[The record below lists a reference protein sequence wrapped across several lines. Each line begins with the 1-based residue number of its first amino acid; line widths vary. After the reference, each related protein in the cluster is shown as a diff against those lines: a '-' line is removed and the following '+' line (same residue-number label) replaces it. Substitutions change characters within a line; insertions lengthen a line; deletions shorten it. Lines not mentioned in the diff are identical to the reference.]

1 VDRKYLYIGG
11 GAVAVIAVALLA
23 WLLWPRSAP
32 TVAGA
37 SDSGR
42 VQLTA
47 DDHSLGSPNAP
58 IQVVEYAAP
67 ICPHCAHFDMDVFP
81 QVKKAFIDTGKVH
94 YTVRIY
100 PISQVDIAVAGMAA
114 CLPRD
119 QFFSFLDLMWRNQA
133 KWDPENQV
141 QDVHGGLVEM
151 GRIAGLSEQRVDACI
166 QNQEVSKQVQK
177 QAQEAGVAYGIDGV
191 PSFIVNGELVHSGFY
206 PWNEI
211 KALLD
216 SKLKKPAPSGG

>member
-1 VDRKYLYIGG
+1 MDRKYLYVGG
-11 GAVAVIAVALLA
+11 GVALVIVAGLLA
-23 WLLWPRSAP
+23 WLLWPKSAP

-37 SDSGR
+37 ADGK

-47 DDHSLGSPNAP
+47 ADHSLGSPNAP
-58 IQVVEYAAP
+58 VQVVEYAAP

-81 QVKKAFIDTGKVH
+81 LVKKNFIDTGKVH
-94 YTVRIY
+94 YTLRIY
-100 PISQVDIAVAGMAA
+100 PISQVDVAVAGMAA

-141 QDVHGGLVEM
+141 QDVHGGLIAM
-151 GRIAGLSEQRVDACI
+151 GRIAGFTEQRADECM
-166 QNQEVSKQVQK
+166 QNTEVRDQVQK
-177 QAQEAGVAYGIDGV
+177 QAQEAGVAYGIDSV

-206 PWNEI
+206 PWNEVQPM
-211 KALLD
+211 LE
-216 SKLKKPAPSGG
+216 SKLKKSAANGG